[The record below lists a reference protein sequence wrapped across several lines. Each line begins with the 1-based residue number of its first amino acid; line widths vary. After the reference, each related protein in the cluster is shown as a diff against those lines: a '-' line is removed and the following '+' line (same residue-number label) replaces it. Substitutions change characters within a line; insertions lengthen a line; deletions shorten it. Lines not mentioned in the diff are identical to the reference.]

1 MQIFKKSRQIVMSY
15 VVITLGLML
24 YTFGWSAFML
34 PMKIVGGGVSG
45 MSAILYYAVGI
56 HVPIGVLN
64 FIFNA
69 ILVAIG
75 FKMLGSKFGANTI
88 YGIIMSSLCFILWQ
102 QVLQVDTWFDVEHFG
117 VFMCAVL
124 GGVCCG
130 AGIGLSFIMGGN
142 SGGTDII
149 ALIVCKY
156 HNISPGRVIMLIDV
170 VIIGC
175 SFFVSHKLDNVICGY
190 VVMVVM
196 TYVLDMVL
204 DGNKQS
210 YQVMVFSSKND
221 EIGDA
226 VTKEVGRGALGELT
240 HLGSLL
246 RQVVERCGQVFLD
259 LLEDLG
265 LGGALELERHRGGGL
280 EFDGHATE
288 LGQQVEVVETADEIS
303 DTAVDRSVGAGVG
316 AVLDAGDHGVCRVDS
331 GVHVVPPGTCVDGIG
346 VDGAAYRRELG
357 VVVVPHTVGVVGTD
371 GVLVGTVVEQA
382 VACLGAVVVA
392 EVRIQ
397 ADDELVKTFG
407 GGEVVGAAHGGMLLL
422 EEILAAGDRDDHGSC
437 QQTGKDI
444 FVHFHIP
451 NTLSG

>member
-1 MQIFKKSRQIVMSY
+1 MSY
-15 VVITLGLML
+15 IVITLGLML

-102 QVLQVDTWFDVEHFG
+102 QVLRVDTWFDVEHFG

-226 VTKEVGRGALGELT
+226 VTKEVGRGATL
-240 HLGSLL
+240 
-246 RQVVERCGQVFLD
+246 
-259 LLEDLG
+259 
-265 LGGALELERHRGGGL
+265 
-280 EFDGHATE
+280 
-288 LGQQVEVVETADEIS
+288 
-303 DTAVDRSVGAGVG
+303 
-316 AVLDAGDHGVCRVDS
+316 LDAEGCYTKNSQKVLLMMVHRTDKPHVMQIIHRIDENAFVSVSKAEGV
-331 GVHVVPPGTCVDGIG
+331 
-346 VDGAAYRRELG
+346 Y
-357 VVVVPHTVGVVGTD
+357 
-371 GVLVGTVVEQA
+371 
-382 VACLGAVVVA
+382 
-392 EVRIQ
+392 
-397 ADDELVKTFG
+397 
-407 GGEVVGAAHGGMLLL
+407 
-422 EEILAAGDRDDHGSC
+422 
-437 QQTGKDI
+437 GKN
-444 FVHFHIP
+444 FEK
-451 NTLSG
+451 LKL

>member
-190 VVMVVM
+190 VVMVVT

-226 VTKEVGRGALGELT
+226 VTKEVGRGATL
-240 HLGSLL
+240 
-246 RQVVERCGQVFLD
+246 
-259 LLEDLG
+259 
-265 LGGALELERHRGGGL
+265 
-280 EFDGHATE
+280 
-288 LGQQVEVVETADEIS
+288 
-303 DTAVDRSVGAGVG
+303 
-316 AVLDAGDHGVCRVDS
+316 LDAEGCYTKNSQKVLLMMVHRTDKPHVMQIIHRIDENAFVSVSKAEGV
-331 GVHVVPPGTCVDGIG
+331 
-346 VDGAAYRRELG
+346 Y
-357 VVVVPHTVGVVGTD
+357 
-371 GVLVGTVVEQA
+371 
-382 VACLGAVVVA
+382 
-392 EVRIQ
+392 
-397 ADDELVKTFG
+397 
-407 GGEVVGAAHGGMLLL
+407 
-422 EEILAAGDRDDHGSC
+422 
-437 QQTGKDI
+437 GKN
-444 FVHFHIP
+444 FEK
-451 NTLSG
+451 LKL